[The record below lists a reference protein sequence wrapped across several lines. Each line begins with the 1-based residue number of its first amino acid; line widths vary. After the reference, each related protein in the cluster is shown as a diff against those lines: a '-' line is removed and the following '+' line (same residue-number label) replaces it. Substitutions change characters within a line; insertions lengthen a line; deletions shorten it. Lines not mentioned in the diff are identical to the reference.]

1 MITTHTSGQG
11 YKHKRRVT
19 PSSNHI
25 CQHCWLVKKAVKT
38 NARINR
44 QLCDQIFYNTRTNK
58 CYFKLT
64 SKLTGKQKRKS
75 GQMTHLYFCT
85 SRCSSRLQLRET
97 KGSAHNLSTRSEE
110 LETRQRIPVFHTNHE
125 VRIRFQAFS
134 KLCQAKITKQ
144 NQDFHSKTH

>member
-1 MITTHTSGQG
+1 MDRATS
-11 YKHKRRVT
+11 
-19 PSSNHI
+19 
-25 CQHCWLVKKAVKT
+25 T
-38 NARINR
+38 NAVLLQAVTISVNIAGSSKKLSRPMQESTVNCVIK
-44 QLCDQIFYNTRTNK
+44 YNTRTNK